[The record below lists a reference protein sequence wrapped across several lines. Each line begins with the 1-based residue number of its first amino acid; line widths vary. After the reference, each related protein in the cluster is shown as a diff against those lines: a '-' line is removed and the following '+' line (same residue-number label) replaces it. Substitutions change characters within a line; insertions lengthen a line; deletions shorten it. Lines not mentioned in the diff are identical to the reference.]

1 MRADRAEA
9 ADIIDLDFHK
19 AFFFFSSIQY
29 RIKDL
34 GLISLALIVKS
45 SIGHKKEWLSNRG

>member
-19 AFFFFSSIQY
+19 AFFFFFSHTILHK
-29 RIKDL
+29 RL
-34 GLISLALIVKS
+34 RVNKS
-45 SIGHKKEWLSNRG
+45 GIDSEILNWLQKRMTW

>member
-19 AFFFFSSIQY
+19 ELLFFFFSFHTMLHK
-29 RIKDL
+29 RL
-34 GLISLALIVKS
+34 RGNKS
-45 SIGHKKEWLSNRG
+45 GIDSEILNCLQKRMTR